1 MLMIVKTTIVKR
13 VIVLLLLVPV
23 ALTLTGCLGPD
34 PVVRD
39 YSVQASAQGSGLP
52 YVVDVTLGNKG
63 AGGGQVQLEVNLTDK
78 RTGVI
83 IAQQVQAVDLQKDQT
98 IQVAVTLKLPQSA
111 RDLTPDDI
119 VAHVDVHYPVE

>member
-1 MLMIVKTTIVKR
+1 MIIKTTIVKR
-13 VIVLLLLVPV
+13 VIVMLLLPLA

-39 YSVQASAQGSGLP
+39 YSVQPSAQGSGLP
-52 YVVDVTLGNKG
+52 YVVDVTLGNEG

-78 RTGVI
+78 HTGVI

-98 IQVAVTLKLPQSA
+98 IQVSVTLSLPQSA
-111 RDLTPDDI
+111 RDLTSDDI
-119 VAHVDVHYPVE
+119 EAHVDVHYPIE